1 MKKTLLIALLIPVFS
16 FFGCPDDLLDVTFK
30 MNMAD
35 VTFKLSPNATKG
47 TYPFSEKTVNI
58 DLRKEI
64 NKHGGDIDKIKEAR
78 VNSMKITLL
87 TPAGTDFSAIDM
99 ASIFI
104 QTPSMGSP
112 TLLGTVTNNGAAVTE
127 LMMDPEDVDLI
138 GPLKEESMIVSGSVT
153 TNAAVSEEV
162 TMRAVIKLDVV
173 ASAL

>member
-16 FFGCPDDLLDVTFK
+16 FFGCPDDLLDVTFG

-35 VTFKLSPNATKG
+35 VTFKLSPSATAG

-58 DLRKEI
+58 DLQKEI

-78 VNSMKITLL
+78 VNSMTITLI
-87 TPAGTDFSAIDM
+87 TPDTTDFSAIDM

-104 QTPSMGSP
+104 QTPSMKDP
-112 TLLGTVTNNGAAVTE
+112 TLLGTVTNNGAAVKVLT
-127 LMMDPEDVDLI
+127 MIPEDVDLI
-138 GPLKEESMIVSGSVT
+138 APLKEESMIVTGSVT
-153 TNAAVSEEV
+153 TNKEV
-162 TMRAVIKLDVV
+162 KQEVIMKALIKLDVV